1 MDMKSNYYVRGNIL
15 KGESPITYIKGIN
28 MSASIEAKSNGLKS
42 LEQVSKLSGV
52 SVQTLNNWYHNK
64 PALFHVVLM
73 GCVYLNK
80 RAD

>member
-1 MDMKSNYYVRGNIL
+1 
-15 KGESPITYIKGIN
+15 

-64 PALFHVVLM
+64 PKLFHIVLM

-80 RAD
+80 RGVL

>member
-1 MDMKSNYYVRGNIL
+1 
-15 KGESPITYIKGIN
+15 
-28 MSASIEAKSNGLKS
+28 MSASIEAKLNSLKS

-64 PALFHVVLM
+64 PKLFHVVLM